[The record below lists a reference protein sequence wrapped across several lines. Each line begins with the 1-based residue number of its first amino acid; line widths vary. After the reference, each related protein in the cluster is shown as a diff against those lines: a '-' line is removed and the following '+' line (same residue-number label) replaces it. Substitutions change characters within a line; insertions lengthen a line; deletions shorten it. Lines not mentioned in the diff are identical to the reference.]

1 MGSSGCE
8 VAGGEKTRHCSGG
21 SVAEER
27 EAREAEQ
34 KTCVLFKIFGGQRC
48 VRCAAW
54 DKIVVEGVD

>member
-8 VAGGEKTRHCSGG
+8 VAGGERRVVVLGAVC
-21 SVAEER
+21 AEER

-48 VRCAAW
+48 VRCAAR